1 MALSKEL
8 QLREGYQ
15 NPAQKIAYNPL
26 QVADASGAM
35 KENRS
40 VALQNMEREDKML
53 TKAETAALEW
63 AKNNDTQKAAELS
76 AFSESLSSI
85 AKLGVQEYWK
95 AQAKAGIARV
105 RESGVSA
112 QEYLDYQDRLSKMKT
127 AQAGGDAIANQALA
141 AGEPFEVANVYKG
154 LSGIAKVYAKQEMAR
169 QAGLAYGGWM
179 EQQLATNTSLKLTTK
194 DGREFTPAESGGDP
208 IKRAMAIRAL
218 DDVFYEQFGLLDV
231 NRVLLQDH
239 AFESMNKARQ
249 LLIKDSRDTFAI
261 NESFRAGESAK
272 TQLLTDGNILN
283 FVRAMSSTVD
293 EKGNHRNLA
302 GAWKAAWDYLEELD
316 TAGQLTP
323 ELYEQIQNTPDGE
336 TGKTV
341 GQRWRTQFLKFDKE
355 RADRDRKDFANM
367 ESDRNVAFK
376 AAEEDSLQYLLENG
390 GSLADVEAIQKRL
403 FTQYGKQ
410 SEKLNTF
417 ASTYSID
424 AEAKN
429 RLDRQFNSLAEQGL
443 LTTEQ
448 VRHAPFELQQKWGK
462 IAADQEAAFGGATF
476 KTEMKAIEGLVKND
490 PRVKVSVDGSM
501 GLATLV
507 VADMQ
512 ANFRRKVAAYAGLM
526 PMNEAVMQA
535 VSEVKAEFDAGK
547 VSPGSK
553 YFMNNIGEFT
563 NILPQNAGATSK
575 ALNAKLHRIRAA
587 LKGGGRASLD
597 KPGLIYNKEELMAME
612 RGYGEMG
619 WQVPATT
626 QYWANTLNIS
636 PLEIINRQRKAAG
649 LKELATPKAIEA
661 TKGTISP
668 GLQGL
673 LNRFPSPNRSV
684 RALSSAGAYN
694 PAIVPGGYGET
705 IQKAAQAN
713 NVDPGILAGLI
724 ETESRFDPK
733 ASSKAGA
740 QGIAQIM
747 PEYHPGVDT
756 SDPIASINYAAK
768 YLSQLQRQFGGD
780 MRLAL
785 IAYNAGPGNV
795 TKYRGPIPG
804 DAESGAYYGKVMK
817 AAAKYGYGQA
827 WRDPALMRGK
837 FRVIEHLSG
846 DKSHGS
852 YRADHGGANYHEHLA
867 FSTPEEAKAA
877 AAKLRAAGIKITEL
891 KGETSVGTHSKN
903 SYHYSGMAF
912 DVPAD
917 QVPPG
922 KEQELSR
929 RVRSILGIS

>member
-8 QLREGYQ
+8 QLREGYKD
-15 NPAQKIAYNPL
+15 PAQKIAYNPL

-35 KENRS
+35 KENRQ
-40 VALQNMEREDKML
+40 VALQNMEREDKVL
-53 TKAETAALEW
+53 TKAENAALEW

-76 AFSESLSSI
+76 AFSKSLSNV
-85 AKLGVQEYWK
+85 AKLGVQQYWK
-95 AQAKAGIARV
+95 SQQAAGIARV

-112 QEYLDYQDRLSKMKT
+112 QEYLDYHDRLNKMKT
-127 AQAGGDAIANQALA
+127 AKAGGDAIANQALA
-141 AGEPFEVANVYKG
+141 AGEPFEIANVYKG

-179 EQQLATNTSLKLTTK
+179 EQQLATNDSLELFDK
-194 DGREFTPAESGGDP
+194 DGNRFTPAMSGGDP

-218 DDVFYEQFGLLDV
+218 DNVFYEQFGLLDV

-239 AFESMNKARQ
+239 AFEPMNKARQ
-249 LLIKDSRDTFAI
+249 LLIKDSRNTYAI
-261 NESFRAGESAK
+261 NESFKAGEEARA
-272 TQLLTDGNILN
+272 QLLSDGNILN
-283 FVRAMSSTVD
+283 FVRSMSSTVD

-316 TAGQLTP
+316 TAGQLPP
-323 ELYEQIQNTPDGE
+323 ELYEQIKNTPDGE
-336 TGKTV
+336 SGRTV
-341 GQRWRTQFLKFDKE
+341 GERWKTQFGKFETE
-355 RADRDRKDFANM
+355 RAARSRKDSANA
-367 ESDRNVAFK
+367 EADNNIAFK
-376 AAEEDSLQYLLENG
+376 AAEDDALNYLLENG
-390 GSLADVEAIQKRL
+390 GSSADVEQLQREM
-403 FTQYGKQ
+403 FRRYGKQ

-417 ASTYSID
+417 GSTYSVD

-448 VRHAPFELQQKWGK
+448 VRHAPLELQQKYMK
-462 IAADQEAAFGGATF
+462 LAEAQESTFGGASF
-476 KTEMKAIEGLVKND
+476 KTEMKTIEGLVKED
-490 PRVKVSVDGSM
+490 PRVKTSVDGSM
-501 GLATLV
+501 GLGTLV
-507 VADMQ
+507 IADMQ
-512 ANFRRKVAAYAGLM
+512 ANFRRKVAAYAGNM
-526 PMNEAVMQA
+526 PMEQAVMQA
-535 VSEVKAEFDAGK
+535 ITEVKAEFDAGK

-553 YFMNNIGEFT
+553 YYMNNLGQFS
-563 NILPQNAGATSK
+563 NFLPQNAGVTSK
-575 ALNAKLHRIRAA
+575 AINAKLNRIRAS

-597 KPGLIYNKEELMAME
+597 KPGLIYNKDELEAIG
-612 RGYGEMG
+612 RGYGQPG
-619 WQVPATT
+619 WQIPATA

-649 LKELATPKAIEA
+649 LTELATPKAIEA
-661 TKGTISP
+661 VKGTISP

-673 LNRFPSPNRSV
+673 INRFPSPNRSV

-694 PAIVPGGYGET
+694 PDIVPGGYGQT
-705 IQKAAQAN
+705 ILKAAKAN
-713 NVDPGILAGLI
+713 NIDPGILAGLI
-724 ETESRFDPK
+724 QTESNFRNNQT
-733 ASSKAGA
+733 SKAGA

-804 DAESGAYYGKVMK
+804 DAESGAYYGKVMQ

-846 DKSHGS
+846 DRSHSS
-852 YRADHGGANYHEHLA
+852 YRGDHGGNNYHDHIA
-867 FSTPEEAKAA
+867 FATKAERDA
-877 AAKLRAAGIKITEL
+877 AIQKLRAAGIEV
-891 KGETSVGTHSKN
+891 GSVDRNDGG
-903 SYHYSGMAF
+903 YHGSEQAI
-912 DVPAD
+912 DIPAH
-917 QVPPG
+917 QVPVG
-922 KEQELSR
+922 QEQELSR

>member
-8 QLREGYQ
+8 QLKEGYQ
-15 NPAQKIAYNPL
+15 DPSQSIGFNPL

-35 KENRS
+35 KENRA
-40 VALQNMEREDKML
+40 VALENMQREDRVL
-53 TKAETAALEW
+53 TKAETEALEW
-63 AKNNDTQKAAELS
+63 AKNNDTQRAAELS
-76 AFSESLSSI
+76 AFSTSLQ
-85 AKLGVQEYWK
+85 KVTQLGVQEYWK

-112 QEYLDYQDRLSKMKT
+112 QEYLDYHDRLNKMKT
-127 AQAGGDAIANQALA
+127 FQAGGDAIANQAMA

-154 LSGIAKVYAKQEMAR
+154 LSGIAKIYAKQEMAR

-179 EQQLATNTSLKLTTK
+179 EQQLATNNSLKLTTK
-194 DGREFTPAESGGDP
+194 DGLEFTPSMSGDDP
-208 IKRAMAIRAL
+208 VKRAMAIRAL

-239 AFESMNKARQ
+239 AFEAMNKARST
-249 LLIKDSRDTFAI
+249 LISKSRDNYAI
-261 NESFRAGESAK
+261 SESYKTAEAAK
-272 TQLLTDGNILN
+272 TQLLSDGNVLN
-283 FVRAMSSTVD
+283 FVRAMSATVD
-293 EKGNHRNLA
+293 EKGNHRNLG
-302 GAWKAAWDYLEELD
+302 GAWKATWDYLEELD
-316 TAGQLTP
+316 TAGQLTE
-323 ELYEQIQNTPDGE
+323 ELYQKILNTPDPDS
-336 TGKTV
+336 GKTV
-341 GQRWRTQFLKFDKE
+341 GERWKTQFLKFDKE
-355 RADRDRKDFANM
+355 RADRNRKDFANM

-376 AAEEDSLQYLLENG
+376 AAEEDSLQYLLENN

-462 IAADQEAAFGGATF
+462 IAADQEDAFGGATF

-512 ANFRRKVAAYAGLM
+512 ANFRRKVAAYAGNM
-526 PMNEAVMQA
+526 PMNQA
-535 VSEVKAEFDAGK
+535 VAQAVAEVKAEFDAGK

-553 YFMNNIGEFT
+553 YYMNNIGEFT

-575 ALNAKLHRIRAA
+575 ALNAKLNRIRAA

-612 RGYGEMG
+612 RGYGEIG

-649 LKELATPKAIEA
+649 LKELATPAAIEA

-694 PAIVPGGYGET
+694 PAIVPGGYGDT
-705 IQKAAQAN
+705 ILKAAQAN

-724 ETESRFDPK
+724 ETESRFNPK

-804 DAESGAYYGKVMK
+804 DAESGAYYGKVMQ

-846 DKSHGS
+846 DRSHSS
-852 YRADHGGANYHEHLA
+852 YRGDHGGDNYHDHIA
-867 FSTPEEAKAA
+867 FATRAERDAA
-877 AAKLRAAGIKITEL
+877 IQKLRAAGIQVGSTDRNDDGYHG
-891 KGETSVGTHSKN
+891 KGL
-903 SYHYSGMAF
+903 AI
-912 DVPAD
+912 DVPAH
-917 QVPPG
+917 QVPVG